1 MPTND
6 PRPSPSAD
14 VIRRFEFA
22 TVRRGYDP
30 DQVRDYLDTVAARI
44 ESLEGDL
51 NAAETALETAKQQ
64 AAAAVSEP
72 AADQPDPY
80 EAFAKRFAGLLG
92 TADREAERLVDEAK
106 AESTRILD
114 EARMDAD
121 RVRVDAQDR
130 AEEARA
136 EGRRALEEARAEAE
150 RALSSLAGRA
160 PASGGSAPIHAGA
173 ADLGRSGSRGRDRG
187 GSDRPAVARR
197 RGRGGDTGGG
207 GGGGRDKPRRID
219 PDVAEDAATP
229 ALEAE
234 EPFPDPGYED
244 LWVAS
249 EGDAGDLPDLGSIE
263 FDFDEDHAPD

>member
-6 PRPSPSAD
+6 PRSSPSAD

-30 DQVRDYLDTVAARI
+30 DQVRGYLDTVAARI

-51 NAAETALETAKQQ
+51 NAAETALESAKQQ

-150 RALSSLAGRA
+150 RALSSLAGRRQHLVDQLQSMQA
-160 PASGGSAPIHAGA
+160 RLISAAQDLEVVIEEDPIDLPSPVVEGEAETQVEAEAGA
-173 ADLGRSGSRGRDRG
+173 ATTETDH
-187 GSDRPAVARR
+187 
-197 RGRGGDTGGG
+197 
-207 GGGGRDKPRRID
+207 
-219 PDVAEDAATP
+219 PDVAEEAATP